1 MEIQS
6 LGDLQGF
13 FGGLKE
19 LKTVF
24 QKFDQ
29 SENPKKALEE
39 IMGFTKRNPVLDNLL
54 KVTKTYNMILRA
66 GEKAKE
72 RGWNYACEEAVKET
86 GVNYE
91 VRGTENIPANGKALY
106 ISNHPY
112 GLLDGVL
119 LFKGLNPLLTKIRRK
134 LKVIASNQLQFIKG
148 IEDVVY
154 FVHSTVK
161 KLNLSSVRKSL
172 RYLNNGGDLAI
183 YPSGG
188 MSKEELKESPWENS
202 LETFISYSSQVVP
215 MWFSGPDHGKIY
227 NFLAKN
233 KRTEK
238 LKGIFSLREMWNKA
252 GEKIVLN
259 IGESIRFE
267 KLEKIRDTKQRV
279 QYLRD
284 AAEDL
289 KVAV

>member
-1 MEIQS
+1 MEIKS
-6 LGDLQGF
+6 LGDIQGF

-39 IMGFTKRNPVLDNLL
+39 VIGFTKRNPVLDNLL
-54 KVTKTYNMILRA
+54 KVSKTRNMISRA
-66 GEKAKE
+66 EKRAEKKD
-72 RGWNYACEEAVKET
+72 WNYACEEVVKEI

-91 VRGTENIPANGKALY
+91 VRGAENIPANGKALY

-119 LFKGLNPLLTKIRRK
+119 LFKGLNPFLTKIRRK
-134 LKVIASNQLQFIKG
+134 LKIIASNQLQIIKG

-161 KLNLSSVRKSL
+161 KLNLSSVRQSL
-172 RYLNNGGDLAI
+172 RYVNNGGDLAI

-188 MSKEELKESPWENS
+188 MSKEGLKESLWKNS
-202 LETFISYSSQVVP
+202 LGTFISYSSRVVP
-215 MWFSGPDHGKIY
+215 MWLSGPDHGKIY

-259 IGESIRFE
+259 IGKSVESEELKEIG
-267 KLEKIRDTKQRV
+267 DTKEKV
-279 QYLRD
+279 QYLRQV
-284 AAEDL
+284 AEDL